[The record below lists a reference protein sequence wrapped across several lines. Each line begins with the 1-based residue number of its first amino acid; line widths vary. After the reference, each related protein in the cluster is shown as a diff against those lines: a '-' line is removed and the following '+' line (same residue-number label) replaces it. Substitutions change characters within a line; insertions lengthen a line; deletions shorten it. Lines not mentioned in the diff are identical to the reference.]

1 MPESKDEKLII
12 QLEQRFWKSI
22 ADKQTNVA
30 LGLLNEPALMVSA
43 RGAMKFDHAGY
54 RKMAEADAAYN
65 LLDFEFSEMKTVFP
79 VEDVAVLAYQVEQKA
94 EMKGKKTDTKMS
106 ASSTWVKK
114 GGSWVCVIHTESPM
128 SA

>member
-1 MPESKDEKLII
+1 MAESKDEKLIVE
-12 QLEQRFWKSI
+12 LEERFWKSI

-43 RGAMKFDHAGY
+43 KGAMKFDHAGY
-54 RKMAEADAAYN
+54 RKMAEDDAAYS
-65 LLDFEFSEMKTVFP
+65 LLDFKFSEMKAVFP
-79 VEDVAVLAYQVEQKA
+79 TEEVAVLAYQVDQKA

-114 GGSWVCVIHTESPM
+114 GGRWVCVIHSESPM
-128 SA
+128 NA